1 MTNKEKLIII
11 EQMIEEAREEKDFD
25 LSMKLKSVRYRLK
38 YKMIKSKIV
47 DGDMFDGKR
56 LF

>member
-11 EQMIEEAREEKDFD
+11 EQMIEEARAEKDFD
-25 LSMKLKSVRYRLK
+25 LSIKLKSVRYRLK
-38 YKMIKSKIV
+38 YKMIKSKV
-47 DGDMFDGKR
+47 LDGDMFDGKR